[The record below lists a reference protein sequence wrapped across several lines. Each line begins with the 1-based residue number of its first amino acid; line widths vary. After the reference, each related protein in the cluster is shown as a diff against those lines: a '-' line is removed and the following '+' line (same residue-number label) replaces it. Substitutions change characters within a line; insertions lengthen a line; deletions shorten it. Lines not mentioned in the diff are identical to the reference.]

1 MNVVSH
7 IVQGQ
12 WTRSDTRQREYHALD
27 PWVELAQLLE
37 RGCFDAI
44 FLADVVGAYDVFHGD
59 RDAAVRNAV
68 QFPVNDPT
76 ALIPAM
82 ALVTEHLGFAFTLSV
97 LQEHPFSFARRA
109 STLDH
114 LTDGR
119 LAWNIVTSYLDNA
132 ARNLGFADLPLHDTR
147 YERGDEYAEVVYK
160 LWEGSWEDD
169 AVVADTEH
177 GIYAD
182 PAKVHEIH
190 HRGQYYDVVGPHLCE
205 PSAQRTPVLFQ
216 AGSSE
221 RGREYAARHA
231 EATFIAARSVEGAR
245 ANVDDLRARAQRHG
259 RNPADLLVFQG
270 VTAVVGG
277 TEEEARRKERELLEA
292 TSEEANF
299 ALVSGWL
306 GVDLSAHDPDT
317 PIDDLR
323 TNATQG
329 MIQALVDAAPDRT
342 WRFGDFVEGL
352 ANRRMVGTPEQI
364 ADGLERWQREGDI
377 DGINLSYTTT
387 PGSYVDFIDGV
398 VPVLQARGL
407 VQTEYREG
415 TLREK
420 LFDGAI
426 GPHLPATHPAAAFR
440 RPGWSPVAGGGSDRR

>member
-1 MNVVSH
+1 MNTVSH

-12 WTRSDTRQREYHALD
+12 WTRADSRQREYHSLA
-27 PWVELAQLLE
+27 PWVELARLLE

-44 FLADVVGAYDVFHGD
+44 FLADVVGAYDVYRGD
-59 RDAAVRNAV
+59 RDAAVRRGV
-68 QFPVNDPT
+68 QFPANDPT

-147 YERGDEYAEVVYK
+147 YERGDEYAEVLYK

-169 AVVADTEH
+169 AVLADAER
-177 GIYAD
+177 GIYTD
-182 PAKVHEIH
+182 PTKVHEIH
-190 HRGQYYDVVGPHLCE
+190 HHGEYYDVVGPHLCE
-205 PSAQRTPVLFQ
+205 PSRQRTPVLFQ

-231 EATFIAARSVEGAR
+231 EATFIAARSIEGAR
-245 ANVDDLRARAQRHG
+245 AHVDDLRARARRHG
-259 RNPADLLVFQG
+259 RDPAGLLVFQG
-270 VTAVVGG
+270 VTTVVGG
-277 TEEEARRKERELLEA
+277 TEEEARRKEQELIDHV
-292 TSEEANF
+292 SEEANF

-306 GVDLSAHDPDT
+306 GVDLGAHDPDT
-317 PIDDLR
+317 PVGELR

-329 MIQALVDAAPDRT
+329 MIKALADAAPDRT
-342 WRFGDFVEGL
+342 WRFGDLVDGL

-364 ADGLERWQREGDI
+364 ADRLQRWQREADI
-377 DGINLSYTTT
+377 DGINLSSATT
-387 PGSYVDFIDGV
+387 PGSFVDFIDGV

-407 VQTEYREG
+407 VQTGYRDG

-420 LFDGAI
+420 LFDGAA
-426 GPHLPATHPAAAFR
+426 GPHLPSDHPGAAFR
-440 RPGWSPVAGGGSDRR
+440 